1 MSIVVVGNSK
11 TLTPAAGTTAN
22 VGNVATRSTT
32 FHVLNASTTVYT
44 YVGVFANYADA
55 IAMDHPTVGL
65 DAGGI
70 PLAPN
75 ESMTITGNFGL
86 PSTEA
91 NVYVAAITATGTT
104 TVFFTPV
111 APGSSAN

>member
-1 MSIVVVGNSK
+1 
-11 TLTPAAGTTAN
+11 
-22 VGNVATRSTT
+22 
-32 FHVLNASTTVYT
+32 
-44 YVGVFANYADA
+44 
-55 IAMDHPTVGL
+55 
-65 DAGGI
+65 
-70 PLAPN
+70 
-75 ESMTITGNFGL
+75 MTITGNFGL